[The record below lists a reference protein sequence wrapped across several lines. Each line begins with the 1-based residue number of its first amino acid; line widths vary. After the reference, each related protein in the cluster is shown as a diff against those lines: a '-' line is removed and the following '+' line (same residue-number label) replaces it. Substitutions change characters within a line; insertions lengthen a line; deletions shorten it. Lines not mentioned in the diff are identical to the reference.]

1 MLSLLEARLCGDLP
15 LRMGQRF
22 WRGRI
27 ALNRRNPHCCSVHLM
42 AQPELGTETGE
53 LAACHSPKL

>member
-1 MLSLLEARLCGDLP
+1 LSLLEAWLCGDLP
-15 LRMGQRF
+15 LRMAQRL
-22 WRGRI
+22 WGVGGI
-27 ALNRRNPHCCSVHLM
+27 APNRRNPHCCSVHLM